1 MPYYDFCHLVSLQL
15 RKKDVPREQH
25 VKVNIIIDEIYQV
38 EHCQNI
44 IVKKLSQMPKFT
56 AKLLLSVHS
65 LNHEKAQTI
74 RKELLNTN
82 SSYVIIQG
90 SHVSNFDSLK
100 KEFENQNYSVEDLIN
115 LKRFHSLNL
124 ISYQEGYWAGV
135 TKLPP
140 PIK

>member
-1 MPYYDFCHLVSLQL
+1 MQQ
-15 RKKDVPREQH
+15 RKKDVPRAQH
-25 VKVNIIIDEIYQV
+25 VKVNIIIDEIDQV